1 MLQSEPGHLTF
12 EQLKNKINEGN
23 IKIPQFQR
31 EFVWKKEDAAKLLD
45 SVVKGFPIGSFILW
59 ETKSRLRSIKNIGG
73 IALPNASDGE
83 VLYYVLDGQ
92 QRITSIYA
100 SMLGVKIEKEDYS
113 QIYIDLL
120 ADSSQDIVIL
130 DLEGRKQDEIISI
143 NELLRGKMSDIFAK
157 YGHNQE
163 TLDKIDMYKT
173 RFTTYQF
180 PTIKISDAELDVA
193 TDIFTRIN
201 VGGKGLDTFE
211 IMCAKTYDESQGFDL
226 YERRKQQKEEWSECG
241 YETIPHSTVLQAISI
256 CLNGGCSRKDILNKI
271 EKQDFINIWED
282 IDKNF
287 KQAID
292 YLKSALGI
300 AVSKLLPYDGLIVPY
315 VYYFHKHPQN
325 PSAIENQ
332 YLKDYFWR
340 CVLTNRF
347 SNALESK
354 LAQDVTHVM
363 DAIIEQKQPKYE
375 QGIDITYEF
384 LKRNGG
390 FSTGNALIK
399 GLLCLLAKQNPK
411 SFKNGIP
418 VVIDNSWLSQGNS
431 KNYHHFFPKN
441 YMKKNQPLIEDALV
455 NHIANITIVDSYLN
469 KGEIKDRAP
478 SDYMKQY
485 YKDNGS
491 ICDIMNTHLIGDLKE
506 FGIWDDNYSAF
517 FDKRLKA
524 IIIELKQEIV
534 LTSMDIVDAI

>member
-1 MLQSEPGHLTF
+1 MLQPEPGHLTF

-31 EFVWKKEDAAKLLD
+31 RFVWKKEDAAKLLD
-45 SVVKGFPIGSFILW
+45 SIVKGYPIGSFILW
-59 ETKSRLRSIKNIGG
+59 ETKTRLRSVRNIGA
-73 IALPNASDGE
+73 IDLPDANDGE
-83 VLYYVLDGQ
+83 FIFYVLDGQ

-100 SMLGVKIEKEDYS
+100 SMLGVQIDKEDYS
-113 QIYIDLL
+113 QIYVDLK
-120 ADSSQDIVIL
+120 ADTSQEIVIL
-130 DLEGRKQDEIISI
+130 NVDGKAVTEYITIS
-143 NELLRGKMSDIFAK
+143 ELLRGKMTDIVKK
-157 YGHNQE
+157 YGQDQDV
-163 TLDKIDMYKT
+163 LDRIDLYKT

-211 IMCAKTYDESQGFDL
+211 IMCAKTYDENQGFDL
-226 YERRKQQKEEWSECG
+226 YEKREQQLLEWNDIG
-241 YETIPHSTVLQAISI
+241 YETVPHSTVLQSISI

-271 EKQDFINIWED
+271 EKQDFINIWDD
-282 IDKNF
+282 IDKDF
-287 KQAID
+287 KKAID

-300 AVSKLLPYDGLIVPY
+300 AVSKLLPYDGLLVPY
-315 VYYFHKHPQN
+315 VYFFHKHPQT
-325 PSAIENQ
+325 PSALENK

-354 LAQDVTHVM
+354 LAQDVSHVI
-363 DAIIEQKQPKYE
+363 DVIIQQKHPQYE

-384 LKRNGG
+384 LKRNGT

-399 GLLCLLAKQNPK
+399 GLLCLLTEKNPR
-411 SFKNGIP
+411 SFKNNIP
-418 VVIDNSWLSQGNS
+418 VVMDNAWLSQGNS

-441 YMKKNQPLIEDALV
+441 YMKKNQPLIEDSLV

-469 KGEIKDRAP
+469 KNEIKDRAP

-485 YKDNGS
+485 CDNNEKIKETMQS
-491 ICDIMNTHLIGDLKE
+491 HLIGDFDD

-517 FDKRLKA
+517 FEKRLKS
-524 IIIELKQEIV
+524 IINQLKQEVV
-534 LTSMDIVDAI
+534 LTNIDLCD

>member
-59 ETKSRLRSIKNIGG
+59 ETKSRLRSVKNIGG
-73 IALPNASDGE
+73 ISLPNANDGE
-83 VLYYVLDGQ
+83 FLYYVLDGQ

-120 ADSSQDIVIL
+120 ADTSQDIVML
-130 DLEGRKQDEIISI
+130 NTDGRKQDEFISI
-143 NELLRGKMSDIFAK
+143 NELLRGKMSDIFSK

-163 TLDKIDMYKT
+163 ILDRIDLYKT

-211 IMCAKTYDESQGFDL
+211 IMCAKTYDENQGFDL
-226 YERRKQQKEEWSECG
+226 YEKRKQQKDEWSDCG

-271 EKQDFINIWED
+271 EKQDFINIWDE

-300 AVSKLLPYDGLIVPY
+300 AVSKLMPYDGLIVPY
-315 VYYFHKHPQN
+315 VYFFHKHPQN
-325 PSAIENQ
+325 PSATQNQ

-363 DAIIEQKQPKYE
+363 DAIINQKPPKYE
-375 QGIDITYEF
+375 QGVEVTYEF

-390 FSTGNALIK
+390 FSTGNALTK
-399 GLLCLLAKQNPK
+399 GLLCLLAQQKPK

-418 VVIDNSWLSQGNS
+418 VVIDNAWLSQGNS

-441 YMKKNQPLIEDALV
+441 YMKKHQPLIEETLV

-485 YKDNGS
+485 YKDNANIGE
-491 ICDIMNTHLIGDLKE
+491 IMRTHLIGDLKE

-517 FDKRLKA
+517 FDKRIKEILA
-524 IIIELKQEIV
+524 LLKQEIIF
-534 LTSMDIVDAI
+534 TSIDVVDGE

>member
-418 VVIDNSWLSQGNS
+418 VVIDNAWLSQGNS

>member
-45 SVVKGFPIGSFILW
+45 SVIKGFPIGSFILW
-59 ETKSRLRSIKNIGG
+59 ETKTRLRSVKNIGG
-73 IALPNASDGE
+73 IDLPNAKDGE
-83 VLYYVLDGQ
+83 FLYYVLDGQ

-113 QIYIDLL
+113 QIYVDLL

-130 DLEGRKQDEIISI
+130 NIEDKKIDEVISI
-143 NELLRGKMSDIFAK
+143 DDLLRGKMPDIFRK

-163 TLDKIDMYKT
+163 ILDKIDLYKT

-180 PTIKISDAELDVA
+180 PTIKITDAELDVA

-211 IMCAKTYDESQGFDL
+211 IMCAKTYDEKQKFDL
-226 YERRKQQKEEWSECG
+226 YEKRKKQEEEWSDRG

-256 CLNGGCSRKDILNKI
+256 CINGGCSRKDILNKI
-271 EKQDFINIWED
+271 SKQNFIDIWDE
-282 IDKNF
+282 IDKDF
-287 KQAID
+287 KLAID

-315 VYYFHKHPQN
+315 VYYFYKHPQN
-325 PSAIENQ
+325 PSALENQ

-354 LAQDVTHVM
+354 LAQDITHVI
-363 DAIIEQKQPKYE
+363 DFIIDKKQPKYE

-399 GLLCLLAKQNPK
+399 GLLCLLAQQKPRL
-411 SFKNGIP
+411 FKNGIH
-418 VVIDNSWLSQGNS
+418 VVIDNAWLSQGNS

-441 YMKKNQPLIEDALV
+441 YMKKNQPLIEETLV

-485 YKDNGS
+485 CEDNKN
-491 ICDIMNTHLIGDLKE
+491 IVEIMKSHLIGDLKE
-506 FGIWDDNYSAF
+506 FGVLDDNYSAF
-517 FDKRLKA
+517 FEKRLKS
-524 IIIELKQEIV
+524 IIINLKKEIV
-534 LTSMDIVDAI
+534 LTPMDVYDAD